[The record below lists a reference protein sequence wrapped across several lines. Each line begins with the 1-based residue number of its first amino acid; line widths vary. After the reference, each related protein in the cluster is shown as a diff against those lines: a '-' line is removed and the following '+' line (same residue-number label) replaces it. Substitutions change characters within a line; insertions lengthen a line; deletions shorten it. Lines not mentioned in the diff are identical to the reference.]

1 MFQRHPEQ
9 NEHMMFITTNTV
21 KRVPTF
27 SNPTHARE
35 AIETLYRVQQL
46 HLFFLFAFVIMP
58 DHCHLLMKVP
68 APEKISTIIDIFKVG
83 VSHNIGLGPI
93 WQSRFDLKIVK
104 DSRPV
109 IAYIH
114 RNPVVA
120 GLANSSEEYPWSSAS
135 GKWDISPME
144 IW

>member
-9 NEHMMFITTNTV
+9 NEHMMFVTTNTA
-21 KRVPTF
+21 KRIPLF
-27 SNPTHARE
+27 SNPVYARE

-46 HLFFLFAFVIMP
+46 HPFFLFAFVIMP
-58 DHCHLLMKVP
+58 DHCHVLIKVP
-68 APEKISTIIDIFKVG
+68 APGKISTIMNSFKAG
-83 VSHNIGLGPI
+83 VSHNIGRGPI
-93 WQSRFDLKIVK
+93 WQSRFDLKIVE

-114 RNPVVA
+114 QNPVEA
-120 GLANSSEEYPWSSAS
+120 RLANSSEEYLWSSAS
-135 GKWDISPME
+135 GKWGVSPLE